1 MSELQIIL
9 YILGGSAGLF
19 IGAEGLV
26 RGSSSLALRLGISPL
41 VVGLTV
47 VAFATSGPE
56 LVVSVKAAIEGNPG
70 IVVGNVVGSNICNIA
85 LIWGV
90 AALISPIQIKTQVV
104 RREIPILIIITFI
117 FLLLFVL
124 LDFTISRITGA
135 LFVIGIIAYIIFG
148 YKYALNEK
156 NSLGISKEFEE
167 SIPKTAY
174 NIWQII
180 LLMIFGFGLLILG
193 SNLFVDGAVAIAV
206 KFGVSQAVI
215 GLTIV
220 ALGTSLPELTTSIV
234 ASFKNENDIAI
245 GNAVGS
251 NVFNIL
257 SILGISSIIRP
268 ISDSG
273 ITLID
278 LSIMMFFTILILPLS
293 KSKFTLRRWEGAVL
307 FGGYIAYI
315 IYLAQTHSVI

>member
-56 LVVSVKAAIEGNPG
+56 LFVSVKAAIEGNPG

-85 LIWGV
+85 LILGV
-90 AALISPIQIKTQVV
+90 AALISPMQIKTQVV

-124 LDFTISRITGA
+124 LDFTISRITGV

-156 NSLGISKEFEE
+156 SSLGLSKEFEE

-174 NIWQII
+174 KTWQTI
-180 LLMIFGFGLLILG
+180 LLMIFGFGFLILG

-257 SILGISSIIRP
+257 SILGISSIINP
-268 ISDSG
+268 ISNSG
-273 ITLID
+273 ITIID

-315 IYLAQTHSVI
+315 IYLAQTQSVS

>member
-47 VAFATSGPE
+47 VAFATSSPE
-56 LVVSVKAAIEGNPG
+56 LIVSIKAAIEGNPG

-85 LIWGV
+85 LILGV
-90 AALISPIQIKTQVV
+90 AALISPMQIKTQVV
-104 RREIPILIIITFI
+104 RREIPILIIISFI
-117 FLLLFVL
+117 FRLLFVL

-156 NSLGISKEFEE
+156 RSLDLSKEFEE
-167 SIPKTAY
+167 NIPKTQHK
-174 NIWQII
+174 IWQSV
-180 LLMIFGFGLLILG
+180 LLMIFGLGLLILG
-193 SNLFVDGAVAIAV
+193 SNLFVDGAIAIAV
-206 KFGVSQAVI
+206 NFGVSQAVI

-257 SILGISSIIRP
+257 SILGISSIINP

-273 ITLID
+273 VTLID

-293 KSKFTLRRWEGAVL
+293 KSKFTLRRWEGAIL

-315 IYLAQTHSVI
+315 IYLAQTQSVI

>member
-1 MSELQIIL
+1 MNEIQIAL
-9 YILGGSAGLF
+9 YIIGGSIGLF

-26 RGSSSLALRLGISPL
+26 RGASSLAIRLGISPL

-47 VAFATSGPE
+47 VAFATSSPE
-56 LVVSVKAAIEGNPG
+56 LVVSIKAAIEGNPG

-85 LIWGV
+85 LILGV
-90 AALISPIQIKTQVV
+90 AAMISPMSVKSQVIK
-104 RREIPILIIITFI
+104 REIPIMIIVSVI
-117 FLLLFVL
+117 LLLIL
-124 LDFTISRITGA
+124 LDDTITRVEGVF
-135 LFVIGIIAYIIFG
+135 LVIGIITYIILG
-148 YKYALNEK
+148 YKYSIKDKDNEEV
-156 NSLGISKEFEE
+156 IKEFEE
-167 SIPKTAY
+167 IIPKSPY
-174 NIWQII
+174 KVWQS
-180 LLMIFGFGLLILG
+180 LVLMLVGLGLLVFG
-193 SNLFVDGAVAIAV
+193 SNLFVDGAVAIAE

-257 SILGISSIIRP
+257 SILGISSLISP
-268 ISDSG
+268 ISNTG
-273 ITLID
+273 ITMVD

-293 KSKFTLRRWEGAVL
+293 KTKFTLRRWEGALL
-307 FGGYIAYI
+307 FCGYVTYV
-315 IYLAQTHSVI
+315 IYLVIY